1 MKRETFFELSL
12 KTGLAEG
19 ESGTVIG
26 PTRLPASRVASSYRC
41 NRSEPGSLVEP
52 GTKPS
57 SSLSSPVS
65 RLREQLRN
73 RFPGAHGGVGCDGG
87 KGDGGEVG
95 LVRGKLVEV
104 VSVGGGA
111 GVVMRRFLE
120 RSEGAV
126 GLVDGGDGFDP
137 EGASDAL
144 LGRLLWV
151 RCRKAVE
158 AVRAADLL
166 LRDGNLRTVVMDLR
180 LVPERELL
188 GLPMSV
194 WHRLRMLAERGGV
207 AVGVFARCQVVACAA
222 RRWRVSGVFGLEA
235 MEQGEEA
242 LWGRLVFGVE
252 EVGRRVA

>member
-1 MKRETFFELSL
+1 
-12 KTGLAEG
+12 
-19 ESGTVIG
+19 
-26 PTRLPASRVASSYRC
+26 
-41 NRSEPGSLVEP
+41 
-52 GTKPS
+52 
-57 SSLSSPVS
+57 
-65 RLREQLRN
+65 LRN

-87 KGDGGEVG
+87 KGDGREVG

-235 MEQGEEA
+235 MEQEEEA
-242 LWGRLVFGVE
+242 LWGRLVFGAE

>member
-1 MKRETFFELSL
+1 MKRKAFFELSL
-12 KTGLAEG
+12 KPGVAEG

-26 PTRLPASRVASSYRC
+26 STGLPASRVALPDRC
-41 NRSEPGSLVEP
+41 NPCEPGIPGEP
-52 GTKPS
+52 STTPS

-104 VSVGGGA
+104 VSMGGGA

-126 GLVDGGDGFDP
+126 GLVDGGDGLDP
-137 EGASDAL
+137 EGGSDAV

-166 LRDGNLRTVVMDLR
+166 LRDGNLRMVLVDLR
-180 LVPERELL
+180 LVPGRELV

-207 AVGVFARCQVVACAA
+207 SVGVFTPCRVVVCAA
-222 RRWRVSGVFGLEA
+222 RRWEVRGAFGLA
-235 MEQGEEA
+235 ALEQGEEA
-242 LWGRLVFGVE
+242 LWGRLVFGAE